1 MSDHS
6 EMNTRPCSAALLTP
20 RGRGAVAT
28 IRLYG
33 EPPSL
38 AKSIDACFQ
47 PANKKRWQQQPV
59 NRIVYGLWGA
69 VNNEDLVLC
78 RLDENTVDIHCH
90 GGMAA
95 IDRILQ
101 DLKDQGCAICSSQD
115 LARKTELQLEA
126 ELQETMASATTF
138 RAAEILL
145 RQSKGLLRETFESLL
160 PDENSPFLPEEFQ
173 TRIENLL
180 HWEKLG
186 LHLTAPWRVVLA
198 GRPNVG
204 KSSLINAILGYDRSI
219 VFDQAGTTRDVL
231 TANTAIQGW
240 PFQFT
245 DTAGIRDQAAPLE
258 AEGIER
264 AEHVLSEADC
274 RVILIDTSQTS
285 QKDDQRL
292 LSQWTDSVVVAHKVD
307 LPQQWNDPLPE
318 QAISVSS
325 KTNTGIDTLLNQLVE
340 RLVPEV
346 PDKNTAIPVTQRQ
359 IEILHQA
366 AGALQEAEHQKYS
379 ALIRQLLFKD

>member
-346 PDKNTAIPVTQRQ
+346 PDENTAIPVSQRQ